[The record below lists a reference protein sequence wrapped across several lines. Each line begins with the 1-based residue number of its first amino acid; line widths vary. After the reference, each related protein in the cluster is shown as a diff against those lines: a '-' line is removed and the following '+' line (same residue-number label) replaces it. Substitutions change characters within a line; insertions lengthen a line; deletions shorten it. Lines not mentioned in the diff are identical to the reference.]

1 MARIKA
7 LTKADKAE
15 QIASLKTAMKTAQGP
30 LNEARTKHAE
40 ANKAHKAAHKEAA
53 AAYKAFVAA
62 GVKLEKFIAATE
74 TGKAKLQAKIDDIA
88 AAPLLSLPKGPKPK
102 VAAPAAKKAAD
113 KVIAKAKGKGKVST
127 AVAGQP
133 ALL

>member
-15 QIASLKTAMKTAQGP
+15 QIANLKTAMKTAQGP

-102 VAAPAAKKAAD
+102 VAAPAADRKS
-113 KVIAKAKGKGKVST
+113 VV
-127 AVAGQP
+127 
-133 ALL
+133 